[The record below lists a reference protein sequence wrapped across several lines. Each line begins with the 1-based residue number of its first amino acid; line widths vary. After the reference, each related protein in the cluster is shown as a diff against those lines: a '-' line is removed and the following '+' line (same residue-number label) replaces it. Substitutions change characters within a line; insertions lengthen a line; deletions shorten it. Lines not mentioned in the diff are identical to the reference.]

1 MLHWHMTDTINI
13 DNSEVII
20 DQYSS
25 TPWLKM
31 VVVVVV
37 MVGHSQVVDDRRMM
51 MNHHILV
58 AAV

>member
-1 MLHWHMTDTINI
+1 MLHLYVTDTINI

-31 VVVVVV
+31 VVVVA
-37 MVGHSQVVDDRRMM
+37 MVGHSQDVDDKRMM
-51 MNHHILV
+51 TNHHILV

>member
-31 VVVVVV
+31 VVVA
-37 MVGHSQVVDDRRMM
+37 MVGHSQDVDDRRMM
-51 MNHHILV
+51 TNHHILV